1 MYLTIEGESRSLIPI
16 KDFRAAQGL
25 PPDFGVAFFEPKDYD
40 GLGRIDRAGL
50 ELNRVRAALLDAL
63 PQRMD
68 KGGWLAFL
76 PDYARLF
83 EDQLYTIN
91 DHIGLKDVEIE
102 FAVAGLSDVLHHLAY
117 KMMLTQFTPPPTNPN
132 PALFREVYSEWL
144 DNSLKVF
151 SQIYRYEHQG
161 QTWQVQIIAH
171 AYGRAGLVIH
181 AGDETF
187 YVYDAALGCPA
198 EGFMATLLSDI
209 AARMLAAK
217 V

>member
-117 KMMLTQFTPPPTNPN
+117 KMMLTQFTPPPLIQIPLFSARYTANGWITVSRCSARFTVTSIRGRRGRCKSSPTPMVAPVWSSTQAMKLFMSMTRRWAAPPKALWQPSYPTLP
-132 PALFREVYSEWL
+132 PA
-144 DNSLKVF
+144 
-151 SQIYRYEHQG
+151 
-161 QTWQVQIIAH
+161 
-171 AYGRAGLVIH
+171 
-181 AGDETF
+181 
-187 YVYDAALGCPA
+187 C
-198 EGFMATLLSDI
+198 
-209 AARMLAAK
+209 
-217 V
+217 